1 LAIHATVKLLAALL
15 AAGAV
20 SGQTFTEH
28 VLATDLKGGYH
39 LTAID
44 MNHDGHLDIIA
55 LASGMPDLLWFENPG
70 PKGGDWARHVIVSGQ
85 KRMINCAAW
94 DVDGDGIPE
103 IVLATEFANEA
114 KNSIGIL
121 SVLHHQGDPREPWSI
136 TEIDRLTT
144 SHRLR
149 FADIDGSG
157 KKVLINAPLTGAK
170 AEAPEYRDAAPLVFY
185 RPGEWKRQM
194 IGDLNQGVQHG
205 IYIFDWD
212 GDGREEILTASFS
225 GLHYYKLTKAGKWE
239 RTEIAKGDPG
249 AWPKSGSSDVA
260 VGKLGKERF
269 VTAIEPW
276 HGNQV
281 AVYMLEKKVWT
292 RKVIDDALADGHTI
306 VTGDFDGDGSDE
318 IVAGFRGKGRSVFLY
333 RHDKGEW
340 KKTVLDDGGLGAAA
354 CTVADFNEDG
364 KLDIACI
371 GSATTNLK
379 WYENRTPRR

>member
-1 LAIHATVKLLAALL
+1 MAIHATVKLLAALL

-70 PKGGDWARHVIVSGQ
+70 PKGGDWVRHVIVSGQ

-114 KNSIGIL
+114 KNSIGIM

-194 IGDLNQGVQHG
+194 IGELNQGVQHG

-212 GDGREEILTASFS
+212 GDGRDEILTASFS
-225 GLHYYKLTKAGKWE
+225 GLHYYKLTKAGKWD

-269 VTAIEPW
+269 MTAIEPW

-281 AVYMLEKKVWT
+281 AVYTLEKKEWA
-292 RKVIDDALADGHTI
+292 RKVIDDALVDGHTI

>member
-1 LAIHATVKLLAALL
+1 MAIHATVKLLATVL
-15 AAGAV
+15 AAGTV

-39 LTAID
+39 LTAVD
-44 MNHDGHLDIIA
+44 MNHDGHVDIIA

-70 PKGGDWARHVIVSGQ
+70 PKGGEWARHVIVSGQ

-114 KNSIGIL
+114 KNSIGIM